1 MQNSKITNSNTLPN
15 EVKVNLNV
23 LSSLMLN
30 RIGGHV
36 DGTDIVAI
44 HQCSAPERRVQ
55 FVKKL
60 AQPGGLCNSIG
71 HRAIFGFST

>member
-44 HQCSAPERRVQ
+44 HQCSALERRV
-55 FVKKL
+55 
-60 AQPGGLCNSIG
+60 
-71 HRAIFGFST
+71 